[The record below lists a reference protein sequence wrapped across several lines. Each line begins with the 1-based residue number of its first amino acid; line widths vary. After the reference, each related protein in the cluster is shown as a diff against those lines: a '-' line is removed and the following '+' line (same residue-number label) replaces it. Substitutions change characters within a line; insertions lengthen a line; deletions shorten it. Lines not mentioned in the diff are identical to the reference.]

1 MCPPAA
7 QEPGPGRHEVERAPG
22 LSLVSHSMSG
32 MQLRS
37 SAPAARSLGL
47 GWSRLPMA
55 GPKVEG
61 GCGRARIPGRVA
73 HRGLREVEKAK
84 SSQESVVVVRLLSPR
99 RTLCTA
105 LVGRN

>member
-1 MCPPAA
+1 MARHPGGPARASSGPLCPPAA
-7 QEPGPGRHEVERAPG
+7 QEPGPGRHEGERAPG
-22 LSLVSHSMSG
+22 LSRVSHSMSG

-61 GCGRARIPGRVA
+61 EGDAAGWLGQDGLEGVGSPEGRA
-73 HRGLREVEKAK
+73 
-84 SSQESVVVVRLLSPR
+84 
-99 RTLCTA
+99 
-105 LVGRN
+105 